1 MGRGSEPAPRL
12 RVGRVLRAL
21 GLDGSVRVESLSDFP
36 DRFRSGASVRIGDR
50 ELTVEAVRGQG
61 EELVIR
67 FAGITDRLAAE
78 RLEGEYLTVPLEEA
92 RALPADHFYHFQ
104 LVGLTV
110 IDARTGQPMGVV
122 AEVLPNPANDIL
134 RVVNGPLE
142 VLVPLVRAVVKAVN
156 PGERTMLVDLP
167 PAEEA

>member
-1 MGRGSEPAPRL
+1 MGRGAEPAPRL

-36 DRFRSGASVRIGDR
+36 DRFRSGVSLRIGDR
-50 ELTVEAVRGQG
+50 ELTVEAVRRQG

-67 FAGITDRLAAE
+67 FAGITDRPGAE
-78 RLEGEYLTVPLEEA
+78 RLEGEYLTVPLNEA

-110 IDARTGQPMGVV
+110 IDARTGQAIGVV

-134 RVVNGPLE
+134 RVVNGAVE

-156 PGERTMLVDLP
+156 PGERTMVVDLP
-167 PAEEA
+167 PAEEG

>member
-78 RLEGEYLTVPLEEA
+78 RLEGEYLTVPLDEA

>member
-78 RLEGEYLTVPLEEA
+78 RLEGEYLTVPLDEA

-156 PGERTMLVDLP
+156 PGERTMVVDLP

>member
-1 MGRGSEPAPRL
+1 
-12 RVGRVLRAL
+12 
-21 GLDGSVRVESLSDFP
+21 VESLSDFP